1 MSKLDQIKALGAAK
15 AACRNRSEALLDGE
29 VRLGAAT
36 GDGRNVEAVG
46 LPKGPATA
54 TNLAKEI
61 SGALHTDAPIKKKRA
76 PRGTFDRKTYQ
87 RELMRKRRQKEKRE

>member
-15 AACRNRSEALLDGE
+15 AASRNRSEALLDGE

-46 LPKGPATA
+46 LPRGPATA
-54 TNLAKEI
+54 TNLV
-61 SGALHTDAPIKKKRA
+61 DAPIKKKRA